1 MNDMYD
7 WQLHMSTSHPTERAK
22 KAHLEVVVD
31 ALWAEALGDHHHP
44 ALYVEAQRHLG
55 AALLI
60 LPPDGHQQLVFQQG
74 RTF

>member
-1 MNDMYD
+1 MICTIGSYTCPQVIQPNV
-7 WQLHMSTSHPTERAK
+7 Q

-55 AALLI
+55 TALLI